1 MLNINFWDIA
11 ITIVNLL
18 VLYALMKKF
27 LVKPVRAIMEER
39 EHKIE
44 SQLANAAQK
53 QEQALNL
60 KQDYEKKLETAG
72 AEASALIKKAREIA
86 QQEQERMIQ
95 ETKEETQRIFEQ
107 SKKEIE
113 FEQEKATRQAKKQIS
128 ELALTAAR
136 KIMISGDINDANSN

>member
-1 MLNINFWDIA
+1 MLNINFWPIA

-27 LVKPVRAIMEER
+27 LVKPVRAVIEER
-39 EHKIE
+39 EHRID
-44 SQLANAAQK
+44 SQLTNAAQK

-72 AEASALIKKAREIA
+72 AEASALIQKAREIA
-86 QQEQERMIQ
+86 QQEQEKMIQ
-95 ETKEETQRIFEQ
+95 ETKEETQRIFEL

-128 ELALTAAR
+128 ELALTVAR
-136 KIMISGDINDANSN
+136 KIIISGDANDANSN